1 MKKVIVTGGCG
12 FIGSHTVV
20 ELQQQGY
27 TVVIADNLS
36 NSLASVVDNIEKI
49 SGQRPVFEQVDL
61 SSRQACLQ
69 FFNIHSDADAV
80 IHFAAAKA
88 VGESV
93 RMPLHYYRNNIDS
106 LLNVLEGMEK
116 SDCRMLVFS
125 SSCTVY
131 GQPKKLPVTEK
142 TPRLA
147 ANCPYGN
154 TKQIA
159 EDILTD
165 LVHSYRV
172 KAAAKEPVGKPWKM
186 LALRYFNPIGAHPSG
201 IIGELPNGVPSNL
214 MPFITQ
220 TAAGIREKLMVFG
233 NDYNTP
239 DGTPIR
245 DYIHVCDLAAA
256 HVCALKHMEKGDFEG
271 LDFFNI
277 GTGCGY
283 SVLDVIKSFERST
296 GCKLNYEITT
306 RREGDIEQI
315 WANAEK
321 AEKILG
327 WKASRT
333 LDEMTRS
340 AWKWQ
345 QNLQG
350 KI

>member
-1 MKKVIVTGGCG
+1 
-12 FIGSHTVV
+12 
-20 ELQQQGY
+20 
-27 TVVIADNLS
+27 
-36 NSLASVVDNIEKI
+36 
-49 SGQRPVFEQVDL
+49 
-61 SSRQACLQ
+61 
-69 FFNIHSDADAV
+69 
-80 IHFAAAKA
+80 
-88 VGESV
+88 
-93 RMPLHYYRNNIDS
+93 
-106 LLNVLEGMEK
+106 
-116 SDCRMLVFS
+116 
-125 SSCTVY
+125 SCTVY

-172 KAAAKEPVGKPWKM
+172 KAAAKEAVGKPWKI

-201 IIGELPNGVPSNL
+201 LIGELPNGVPGNL

-271 LDFFNI
+271 MDFFNI